1 MKNEI
6 KSYRNY
12 SGPSENIDRS
22 TVFLDGYYIMAML
35 KDGSGPYN
43 IGISGPVLH
52 EHGDWSKIFT
62 IRKEGS
68 SEVLSPL
75 DLDID

>member
-1 MKNEI
+1 
-6 KSYRNY
+6 
-12 SGPSENIDRS
+12 
-22 TVFLDGYYIMAML
+22 MAML

>member
-6 KSYRNY
+6 KHYRNY